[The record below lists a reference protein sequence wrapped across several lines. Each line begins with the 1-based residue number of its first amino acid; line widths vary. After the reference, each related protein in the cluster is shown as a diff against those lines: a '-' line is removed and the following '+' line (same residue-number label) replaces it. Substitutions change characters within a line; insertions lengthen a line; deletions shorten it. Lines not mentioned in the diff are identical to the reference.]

1 MTMRT
6 PVLLATPLLLAA
18 CAQGEP
24 RTAQPM
30 VPAGDPVNCVQT
42 NQIRSTS
49 VLDDQTIDFRMRNG
63 QVMRNTLPSRCPG
76 LGFSRAF
83 SYRTTV
89 GQLCNVDIITVVNQ
103 GGGPRTGASC
113 GLGQF
118 TPVKPEAAE
127 VSAQR

>member
-1 MTMRT
+1 MTMRF
-6 PVLLATPLLLAA
+6 PALLLAA
-18 CAQGEP
+18 PLALAACAKEEP

-30 VPAGDPVNCVQT
+30 VPAGPPVNCVQT
-42 NQIRSTS
+42 SQIRSTS

-118 TPVKPEAAE
+118 VPVKPAE
-127 VSAQR
+127 TPPN